1 MSAFVRWLVSEGYV
15 TDGDRETIMSEL
27 SANEVDVLFNKFNK
41 RSV

>member
-27 SANEVDVLFNKFNK
+27 SANDVSLLYCKFEGLE
-41 RSV
+41 